1 MRLELLLAGLVAAA
15 APGPAF
21 TLKAPAGWSEARLGP
36 EDLGAGAWGAVYKS
50 SPAARGGED
59 ASITVIFYAAGN
71 PHFKDAA
78 DYLARQTE
86 PLPVVPAGEET
97 GPAVPAKLGALPGKT
112 LWRTRP
118 LGRPPE
124 AVKRGAKLRAE
135 LTVAQAEG
143 GFWVF
148 TCAAPSERFKRL
160 RGAFDAARR
169 SFASTRPKGP

>member
-1 MRLELLLAGLVAAA
+1 MMLELLLAGLLAAA
-15 APGPAF
+15 ASGPSF

-50 SPAARGGED
+50 SPAARGAED

-86 PLPVVPAGEET
+86 PLPVVPVGEAA
-97 GPAVPAKLGALPGKT
+97 GPAVPAKLGDLPAKT

-118 LGRPPE
+118 VGRPPE
-124 AVKRGAKLRAE
+124 AVKRGVKLRAE
-135 LTVAQAEG
+135 LTVAQGEG
-143 GFWVF
+143 GFWVV
-148 TCAAPSERFKRL
+148 TCAAPTERFKRL
-160 RGAFDAARR
+160 RGDFDAARR
-169 SFASTRPKGP
+169 SFAATKSKGP